1 MAPTAIQAIQ
11 TQPLNPIPAPNATTT
26 ETTPPPAPAALQS
39 NQAPQPAA
47 QPSLPQDTVTISP
60 QAQAIANTANA
71 ALTSSTTLSS
81 QEQAQL
87 QVLLTQG
94 WSLNQIASSLN
105 VSVTTVEQYLTTAQ
119 ISALPL

>member
-1 MAPTAIQAIQ
+1 MASTAIQAIQ
-11 TQPLNPIPAPNATTT
+11 SQPVTPTPAPNATTPAP
-26 ETTPPPAPAALQS
+26 TPPPAPAATQK
-39 NQAPQPAA
+39 NQAPQPAT
-47 QPSLPQDTVTISP
+47 QPTLPQDTVTISP